1 MQVVM
6 ALLKI
11 IVSALLI
18 YVVIKVES
26 HLESRVNEMSG
37 NRTDL
42 LVLGSIT
49 LIVIFAICIVYNL
62 YVIVKPIINMII
74 RH

>member
-49 LIVIFAICIVYNL
+49 LIVIFAICIAYNL